1 MRRAVKD
8 GAGNVLQRIDYYPFG
23 SVSAGWS
30 SSTTPAQ
37 PTIRYRFSGKEI
49 AGQSIGASAPAGTPA
64 AAAGNPYLDFGAR
77 LYDPRTASWLSHDP
91 LAEKYYG
98 ISPCAYCFNSPI
110 IVFDPDGKDGY
121 VSNAGNY
128 QWFWNMVTESFSDI
142 SGNSWTWVTNNK
154 EKWDE
159 AITIREANIEALVSL
174 SYDRESVSKDVQLYS
189 GDSPLFT
196 KESYLQNAES
206 YTKNWA
212 TAFNSATGAIDSFVS
227 GEIGNS
233 GLQLKF
239 YPEKGGQRE
248 ANSLGLVKTG
258 IVLHPLEGFVE
269 MFERVI
275 FKDKADNDPLY
286 DMHKNNAKQFLKW
299 IKRSQ

>member
-1 MRRAVKD
+1 M
-8 GAGNVLQRIDYYPFG
+8 QRIDYYPFG
-23 SVSAGWS
+23 SISAGWS

-49 AGQSIGASAPAGTPA
+49 AGQKVGASAPAGTPA
-64 AAAGNPYLDFGAR
+64 AAVGNPYLDFGAR

-98 ISPCAYCFNSPI
+98 ISPLAYCFNNPI
-110 IVFDPDGKDGY
+110 IVYDPDGRDGY
-121 VSNAGNY
+121 VSNTGNY

-174 SYDRESVSKDVQLYS
+174 SYDRDDVSKDVQLYS

-196 KESYLQNAES
+196 KESFLQNAES

-212 TAFNSATGAIDSFVS
+212 TAFNSATGRIDSFVS

-233 GLQLKF
+233 GLQLIF
-239 YPEKGGQRE
+239 YPEKGGQIE

-269 MFERVI
+269 MLERIV
-275 FKDKADNDPLY
+275 FRDKADNDPLY